1 MPGTSVGAAVIA
13 RWWWITSLFFGM
25 GIWSKALSAY
35 VNVDN
40 GDAHGAACLVVGF
53 VVHPVQFQPLSHV
66 VFYMKNHVRVFLS
79 VLAASVDVVSSRE
92 PLQCSNP
99 LMVVATVGRTTLGC
113 QHNRCFERSYEVP
126 RGGELCA

>member
-1 MPGTSVGAAVIA
+1 MG
-13 RWWWITSLFFGM
+13 W

-40 GDAHGAACLVVGF
+40 GDACGAACLVVGF
-53 VVHPVQFQPLSHV
+53 VVHPVPFKSPSHV

-79 VLAASVDVVSSRE
+79 VLAASIDIVSSIE

-99 LMVVATVGRTTLGC
+99 LTVVATVGRITLGC
-113 QHNRCFERSYEVP
+113 QHNGCFERSYEDP
-126 RGGELCA
+126 SGGELCA